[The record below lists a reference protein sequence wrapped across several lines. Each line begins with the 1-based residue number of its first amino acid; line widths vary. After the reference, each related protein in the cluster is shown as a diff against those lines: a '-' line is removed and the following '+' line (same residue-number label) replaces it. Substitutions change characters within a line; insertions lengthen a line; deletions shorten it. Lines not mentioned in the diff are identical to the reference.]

1 MPVAFVTTE
10 HCRAAQIPTNSP
22 HAPDVL
28 EPFSLGFPLTRAG
41 YGQETLERRSMDL
54 QARFGRGFGR
64 RNLFQMRAFYL
75 AYPEILQT
83 LSAQFGAAPDS
94 EKVQT
99 PSALFAQSANA
110 LGKLFPLPWSR

>member
-1 MPVAFVTTE
+1 
-10 HCRAAQIPTNSP
+10 
-22 HAPDVL
+22 
-28 EPFSLGFPLTRAG
+28 
-41 YGQETLERRSMDL
+41 MDL

-110 LGKLFPLPWSR
+110 LGKLFPLPWSC